1 MPYIRLNTF
10 KTVIAIIASLILLCS
25 CHQDKKYKIGVSQC
39 SYDDWRL
46 KLNEEINR
54 EALLYDDMDIEI
66 VSAYD
71 DPERQQEDVRRFIR
85 DGVDVIIA
93 SPQNTENLN
102 SVLQEARNKGIKVI
116 IFDRTASEKCYDVF
130 VGADNQK
137 LGKAAGDYL
146 LYRLGRKGRFLEIT
160 GAPGSSP
167 AAGRHEG
174 FMTALTSAP
183 EATLISSVPGDWSE
197 NRGADVADSLL
208 RIYPDIDGVYAH
220 NDRMATGVRN
230 AADRLGLKEIVIV
243 GTDAVPQGGIKSV
256 AEGKIDATFMYP
268 TAGKELI
275 ALAHQAAVGQ
285 PLKDR
290 LIISSALPVDS
301 TNAEMLLQLANSIDD
316 EKSKIS
322 YLKGIVDDLYS
333 RETAQRNFLIA
344 IIVVAILLGVIVFG
358 VLRAYFQQQRI
369 KATLSENNDQLTRQ
383 RDELESL
390 NTRLKEATTAKL
402 AFFTNVSHD
411 LRTPLT
417 LIAEPINQ
425 IKDAPNLTSE
435 QDDLMRIANKNI
447 KILMRLINQILDF
460 RKYEN
465 GKLTLSLSEANIRE
479 NFIGWADAF
488 RHLALKRHIKFN
500 LTFGNLEVEHAAL
513 DTEKIERIF
522 FNLMSNAF
530 KFTPPNGEISAHVY
544 STSSSLH
551 IEIKDSGKGMNE
563 EEMKYAFDR
572 FYQADK
578 IEPKGSGIGLAVTK
592 AFVDLH
598 NGSITIE
605 SAPGKGTMF
614 KIVIP
619 VTHLEYNAEEADK
632 KEIAHLSSEG
642 VDEELAGIETSF
654 DPAQG
659 SDTDLPS
666 LLIIDDTPDIRM
678 LIRTL
683 LGREYN
689 ILEAPNGEQG
699 IRVATKYIPDLIIC
713 DVMMPGIG
721 GMECVKRLKNEIATS
736 HIPVLMLTACSLD
749 EQRTDGFISGAD
761 AYLAKPF
768 NLELLKA
775 QCESLIKNRERIRK
789 SLAESTENGI
799 LVAVSEQVKSPKE
812 SKSVVRQGERTEKG
826 IENEFYQKFLDIIDQ
841 EISNA
846 EISIEEIGTR
856 LGLSRVQFY
865 RKIKAITNYSPNEIL
880 KNRRLKTAYNR
891 LVSSE
896 STVSEIAY
904 SVGFSSPGYFAK
916 CFREHFG
923 ELPLEVQKRTSKIV
937 NPD

>member
-10 KTVIAIIASLILLCS
+10 KTVIAIIASLILLGS

-46 KLNEEINR
+46 KLNEEIYR

-197 NRGADVADSLL
+197 NRGEEVADSLL

-230 AADRLGLKEIVIV
+230 AADRLGLKEILIV

-344 IIVVAILLGVIVFG
+344 IIVVAMLLGVIVFG

-435 QDDLMRIANKNI
+435 QHDLMRIANKNI

-530 KFTPPNGEISAHVY
+530 KFTPPNGEISAHVF

-642 VDEELAGIETSF
+642 VDEELSGIETSF

-812 SKSVVRQGERTEKG
+812 SKSVVRQGERTEQG

-841 EISNA
+841 EIGNA

>member
-1 MPYIRLNTF
+1 MLYIRLSKF
-10 KTVIAIIASLILLCS
+10 KIGIAIILSLILMCS

-46 KLNEEINR
+46 KLNEEIYR

-102 SVLQEARNKGIKVI
+102 SVLHEARQKGIKVI

-174 FMTALTSAP
+174 FITALASAP

-197 NRGADVADSLL
+197 NRGEEVADSLL

-220 NDRMATGVRN
+220 NDRMATGVRH
-230 AADRLGLKEIVIV
+230 AADRLGLKEILIV

-333 RETAQRNFLIA
+333 RETAQRYFLIA

-358 VLRAYFQQQRI
+358 VLRAYFQQKRI

-435 QDDLMRIANKNI
+435 QQDRMRIANKNI

-530 KFTPPNGEISAHVY
+530 KFTPPNGEISAYVY

-572 FYQADK
+572 FYQANK

-592 AFVDLH
+592 AFVDIH
-598 NGSITIE
+598 NGTITIE

-619 VTHLEYNAEEADK
+619 VTHLEYTEDSDK
-632 KEIAHLSSEG
+632 KEIAHLSREG
-642 VDEELAGIETSF
+642 VDEELSGIETSF

-812 SKSVVRQGERTEKG
+812 SKSVVRQGERTEQG

-841 EISNA
+841 EIGNA

-880 KNRRLKTAYNR
+880 KKRRLKTAYNR

-923 ELPLEVQKRTSKIV
+923 ELPLEVQKRTSKII

>member
-197 NRGADVADSLL
+197 NRGEEVADSLL

-275 ALAHQAAVGQ
+275 ALAHQVAVGQ

-435 QDDLMRIANKNI
+435 QHDLMRIANKNI

-530 KFTPPNGEISAHVY
+530 KFTPPNGEISAHVF

-812 SKSVVRQGERTEKG
+812 SKSVVRQGERTEQG
-826 IENEFYQKFLDIIDQ
+826 IENEFYQKFIDIIDQ
-841 EISNA
+841 EIGNA

-923 ELPLEVQKRTSKIV
+923 ELPLDVQKRTSKIV

>member
-197 NRGADVADSLL
+197 NRGEEVADSLL

-435 QDDLMRIANKNI
+435 QHDLMRIANKNI

-544 STSSSLH
+544 STSSNLH

-699 IRVATKYIPDLIIC
+699 IRVAAKYIPDLIIC

-799 LVAVSEQVKSPKE
+799 LVAVSEQVKLPKE
-812 SKSVVRQGERTEKG
+812 SKSAVRQGERTEQG

-841 EISNA
+841 EIGNA

>member
-102 SVLQEARNKGIKVI
+102 SVLQEARNKGIKVM

-197 NRGADVADSLL
+197 NRGAEVADSLL

-530 KFTPPNGEISAHVY
+530 KFTPPNSEISAHVF
-544 STSSSLH
+544 STSSNLH

-659 SDTDLPS
+659 NDTDLPS

-812 SKSVVRQGERTEKG
+812 SKSVVRQGERTEQG
-826 IENEFYQKFLDIIDQ
+826 IENEFYQKFIDIIDQ
-841 EISNA
+841 EIGNA

>member
-197 NRGADVADSLL
+197 NRGEEVADSLL

-435 QDDLMRIANKNI
+435 QHDLMRIANKNI

-544 STSSSLH
+544 STSSNLH

-642 VDEELAGIETSF
+642 VDEELSGIETSF

-789 SLAESTENGI
+789 SLAESTGNGI
-799 LVAVSEQVKSPKE
+799 LVAVSEQVKLPKE
-812 SKSVVRQGERTEKG
+812 SKSAVRQGERTEQG

-841 EISNA
+841 EIGNA

-923 ELPLEVQKRTSKIV
+923 ELPLEVQKRTSKII

>member
-1 MPYIRLNTF
+1 MLYIRLSKF
-10 KTVIAIIASLILLCS
+10 KIGIAIILSLILMCS

-102 SVLQEARNKGIKVI
+102 SVLQEARQKGIKVI

-167 AAGRHEG
+167 ASGRHEG
-174 FMTALTSAP
+174 FMTALASAP

-197 NRGADVADSLL
+197 NRGEEVADSLL

-358 VLRAYFQQQRI
+358 VLRAYFQQKRI

-425 IKDAPNLTSE
+425 IKDAPSLTSE
-435 QDDLMRIANKNI
+435 QHDLMRIANKNI

-530 KFTPPNGEISAHVY
+530 KFTPPNGEISAYVY
-544 STSSSLH
+544 STSSRLH

-619 VTHLEYNAEEADK
+619 VTHLEYNTEDSDK
-632 KEIAHLSSEG
+632 KEIAHISSEG
-642 VDEELAGIETSF
+642 VDEELSGIETSF

-812 SKSVVRQGERTEKG
+812 SKSVVRQGERTEQG

-841 EISNA
+841 EIGNA

-880 KNRRLKTAYNR
+880 KKRRLKTAYNR

-923 ELPLEVQKRTSKIV
+923 ELPLEVQKRTSKII

>member
-102 SVLQEARNKGIKVI
+102 SVLHVARQKGIKVI

-197 NRGADVADSLL
+197 NRGAEVADSLL

-316 EKSKIS
+316 EQSKIS

-435 QDDLMRIANKNI
+435 QHDLMRIANKNI

-530 KFTPPNGEISAHVY
+530 KFTPPNGEISAHVF

-642 VDEELAGIETSF
+642 VDEELSGIETSF